1 MGPDSILTQQLEDQ
15 KLAVGQ
21 EVLARWH
28 DACGRFC
35 AQAKVVALRA
45 RSVQVELVR
54 AVGGHPAGHRLELP
68 RISDFERWTSAH
80 GVRPAKMG

>member
-21 EVLARWH
+21 EVLARWNES
-28 DACGRFC
+28 CGRFC

-54 AVGGHPAGHRLELP
+54 AAGGHPAGHRLELP
-68 RISDFERWTSAH
+68 RISDFEHWSSAH
-80 GVRPAKMG
+80 GVRLVKAG